1 MFFYKVHAI
10 CDLLMNDFEEGAVD
24 EIRFKQWTQ
33 TDRSE
38 LNTLVLP
45 LAAFIDKFCEKLLLL
60 ARHDFTAK
68 MQASFMKG
76 RS

>member
-1 MFFYKVHAI
+1 MFFYKVHTI
-10 CDLLMNDFEEGAVD
+10 CDLLMNDFEECAVD
-24 EIRFKQWTQ
+24 EICFKQWTQ

-45 LAAFIDKFCEKLLLL
+45 LAAFIDKFCEQLLLL